1 MRRAAF
7 AIGLVAAL
15 LGAACGGAAKSAGEP
30 APQSPAGYPQG
41 GAASAPP
48 SAQSYAPTPGYPAA
62 PEPPPPGSSAAGAP
76 SGGVSSREATLGKA
90 RSDLDVAQ
98 RELDVA
104 AGDCV
109 AACRALGSM
118 DRATGHLCGLAQDRD
133 ERGRCEDAKTKVRGA
148 RDKVRTTCGTCPGGV
163 TVDRNAPIPSPP

>member
-1 MRRAAF
+1 MRLANRARIGA
-7 AIGLVAAL
+7 GLVMLAL
-15 LGAACGGAAKSAGEP
+15 APSCGGAAKSAGES
-30 APQSPAGYPQG
+30 APQSPASYGESTKQSAQAPQG
-41 GAASAPP
+41 GYPPAGYSSAVPD
-48 SAQSYAPTPGYPAA
+48 SQ
-62 PEPPPPGSSAAGAP
+62 PGSVAP
-76 SGGVSSREATLGKA
+76 AREVTLGKA

-118 DRATGHLCGLAQDRD
+118 DRATGHLCGLAQATD
-133 ERGRCEDAKTKVRGA
+133 ERTRCEDAKTKVRGA

-163 TVDRNAPIPSPP
+163 TVDRNAPVPSPL